1 MGLPYRFPNSIHF
14 PAPACEKA
22 WIFERV
28 PGYELS
34 GYDHRI
40 TANVVGRVEC
50 EELCLKA
57 EDLPCRSAEYDYKT
71 RTCRMSK
78 ETRRTQPA
86 SYRQVALW
94 FGISGACVGV
104 RNTFLGNKLT

>member
-1 MGLPYRFPNSIHF
+1 MHF

-34 GYDHRI
+34 GYEHRI

-57 EDLPCRSAEYDYKT
+57 EDLPCRSAEHDYKT

-86 SYRQVALW
+86 SYRQVTT
-94 FGISGACVGV
+94 SGSDFQVPA
-104 RNTFLGNKLT
+104 

>member
-1 MGLPYRFPNSIHF
+1 M
-14 PAPACEKA
+14 
-22 WIFERV
+22 

-86 SYRQVALW
+86 SYRQVHTIW
-94 FGISGACVGV
+94 FGFPCAGLGV
-104 RNTFLGNKLT
+104 HVLPYLGRN

>member
-1 MGLPYRFPNSIHF
+1 MLCIFQ
-14 PAPACEKA
+14 APACEKA

-28 PGYELS
+28 PGYELA

-40 TANVVGRVEC
+40 TANVVGRVDC
-50 EELCLKA
+50 QELCLKT
-57 EDLPCRSAEYDYKT
+57 EDLPCRSAEYVYKT

-86 SYRQVALW
+86 SYRYVSEMKLLPFRNFLLAMDLA
-94 FGISGACVGV
+94 FSG
-104 RNTFLGNKLT
+104 RKR